1 MKLPAVRPVPK
12 AYSLVVVL
20 GARALQ
26 QVLPRWNSS
35 PTFCLQLCSGR
46 LRLPQARRTG
56 PVRWGAELGDP
67 RFREAGLARLYDGE
81 RVCPPRPIG
90 RWRNARSGAQPE
102 AAHGSREARDIPR
115 IRETIGRRAT
125 QAPEQRVPQGFVVR
139 RGIRCGLGGRYSAEG
154 VIGSGS
160 RAHGQ
165 QQPARFLTC
174 TLFLRRAAS
183 SRAHDGYRAGA
194 PGEDGHAARSSLKS
208 GQGPSRL
215 LRPGGVKEVRLSASS
230 G

>member
-1 MKLPAVRPVPK
+1 MAYSRRVKLPAVRPVPK

-46 LRLPQARRTG
+46 LRLPQARQTR

-67 RFREAGLARLYDGE
+67 RFREAGPARLYDGE

-90 RWRNARSGAQPE
+90 RWRNARSGAQPQ

-165 QQPARFLTC
+165 QQPRALQIRDGWQHVKEHA
-174 TLFLRRAAS
+174 LRRYAVLGP
-183 SRAHDGYRAGA
+183 RAY
-194 PGEDGHAARSSLKS
+194 
-208 GQGPSRL
+208 
-215 LRPGGVKEVRLSASS
+215 EV
-230 G
+230 